1 MKRYL
6 TKEDLSV
13 ANKHIT
19 KCLKLLGKCK
29 VKWWDT
35 MTHPLEW
42 LKFKRLTMTNF
53 AEDIEQWKFSYTD
66 GRNIKW

>member
-42 LKFKRLTMTNF
+42 LKFKRLTIPS
-53 AEDIEQWKFSYTD
+53 AIQDLELLEAPYTAS
-66 GRNIKW
+66 